1 MNQTIREQQQ
11 LLGAM
16 RDRLQGYNVKARRS
30 AGLPKDRPCRFQ
42 VHPAGRNTFDVLDRA
57 SGKQQGARHGHL
69 EACQFAEQLEKDAEL
84 RAAKRA
90 KVKDFAVSM
99 GLWALLFG
107 VVIANLMIFF
117 G

>member
-1 MNQTIREQQQ
+1 MNQTIRQNQA
-11 LLGAM
+11 LLACM
-16 RDRLQGYNVKARRS
+16 RLRLQGYNAKARRS

-90 KVKDFAVSM
+90 QAKDFAM
-99 GLWALLFG
+99 TMALWALLFG